1 MHLWEILR
9 TEIMRFHTINVD
21 ASEVE
26 DDFAEEFFSEDGSD
40 FAFCWGIAEY
50 FFDEGKAGEAD
61 LFLEINK
68 ANTSSISKHNS
79 KDSTILLSYK

>member
-1 MHLWEILR
+1 MWEILR

-40 FAFCWGIAEY
+40 FAFC
-50 FFDEGKAGEAD
+50 
-61 LFLEINK
+61 
-68 ANTSSISKHNS
+68 
-79 KDSTILLSYK
+79 